1 MLVYIKMIKFQIR
14 LLTEKVSDQPECSL
28 DKERI
33 VEFSSPTW
41 QVRYQTWLKST
52 LWCWIGLGCF
62 VGIMV
67 GENQNHN
74 NKKMFRAK
82 NHKVNFVLKMCFLCK
97 VLNGLEK
104 MGYRVVSCSSIITGY
119 AKFDTKDVIW
129 TLHKTKEEW
138 EASSK

>member
-1 MLVYIKMIKFQIR
+1 VQGLSPYEIR

-41 QVRYQTWLKST
+41 QV
-52 LWCWIGLGCF
+52 
-62 VGIMV
+62 
-67 GENQNHN
+67 
-74 NKKMFRAK
+74 
-82 NHKVNFVLKMCFLCK
+82 
-97 VLNGLEK
+97 LNGLEK

-119 AKFDTKDVIW
+119 AKFDTRDVIW
-129 TLHKTKEEW
+129 TLHKTKEDW

>member
-1 MLVYIKMIKFQIR
+1 MKFSNCNGGISSGPSSEGRKTIPLSSHNAPGYIIVRENAIKWWTTVQGLSPYEIR

-41 QVRYQTWLKST
+41 QV
-52 LWCWIGLGCF
+52 
-62 VGIMV
+62 
-67 GENQNHN
+67 
-74 NKKMFRAK
+74 
-82 NHKVNFVLKMCFLCK
+82 
-97 VLNGLEK
+97 LNGLEK

-119 AKFDTKDVIW
+119 AKFDTRDVIW
-129 TLHKTKEEW
+129 TLHKTKEDW